1 MILYKCSHRMLL
13 LYCCCC
19 WVFFFLNRDYYN
31 AFTDHLTIIF
41 TTSLKLR
48 IIKLV
53 ITIHFLKGGLVKKH
67 DLILCCHFPCFLLL
81 FFFVLLFCSLLPVCW
96 FKGKIKLSIV

>member
-1 MILYKCSHRMLL
+1 MFSSYVVVMLL
-13 LYCCCC
+13 LLLLG
-19 WVFFFLNRDYYN
+19 VFFFFFFFNRDYYN

-53 ITIHFLKGGLVKKH
+53 ITIHFLKGGLVKKT
-67 DLILCCHFPCFLLL
+67 
-81 FFFVLLFCSLLPVCW
+81 
-96 FKGKIKLSIV
+96 

>member
-1 MILYKCSHRMLL
+1 MFSSYVVVMLL
-13 LYCCCC
+13 LLLG
-19 WVFFFLNRDYYN
+19 VFFLNRDYYN

-96 FKGKIKLSIV
+96 FQGKIKL

>member
-1 MILYKCSHRMLL
+1 MFSSYVVVMLL
-13 LYCCCC
+13 LLLLG
-19 WVFFFLNRDYYN
+19 VFFFFFFNRDYYN

-53 ITIHFLKGGLVKKH
+53 ITIHFLKGGLVKKT
-67 DLILCCHFPCFLLL
+67 
-81 FFFVLLFCSLLPVCW
+81 
-96 FKGKIKLSIV
+96 

>member
-1 MILYKCSHRMLL
+1 MILYKCSHHMLL
-13 LYCCCC
+13 LCCCCCC
-19 WVFFFLNRDYYN
+19 WVFFFFFNWDYYN

-96 FKGKIKLSIV
+96 FQGKIKL

>member
-1 MILYKCSHRMLL
+1 MFSSYVVVMLL
-13 LYCCCC
+13 LLLLLG
-19 WVFFFLNRDYYN
+19 VFFFFNRDYYN

-81 FFFVLLFCSLLPVCW
+81 LFFLCCCFALLCQCAGS
-96 FKGKIKLSIV
+96 KEK

>member
-1 MILYKCSHRMLL
+1 MFSLYVVVMLL
-13 LYCCCC
+13 LLLLGV
-19 WVFFFLNRDYYN
+19 VFFFFNRDYYN

-81 FFFVLLFCSLLPVCW
+81 FFFVLLLFCSLLPVCW
-96 FKGKIKLSIV
+96 FQGKIKLRIV

>member
-1 MILYKCSHRMLL
+1 MFSSYVVVMLL
-13 LYCCCC
+13 LLLG
-19 WVFFFLNRDYYN
+19 VFFLNRDYYN

-53 ITIHFLKGGLVKKH
+53 IAIHFLKGGLVKKT
-67 DLILCCHFPCFLLL
+67 
-81 FFFVLLFCSLLPVCW
+81 
-96 FKGKIKLSIV
+96 

>member
-1 MILYKCSHRMLL
+1 MFSSYVVVMLL
-13 LYCCCC
+13 LLLLG
-19 WVFFFLNRDYYN
+19 VFFFVFFNRDYYN

-53 ITIHFLKGGLVKKH
+53 ITIHFLKGGLVKKT
-67 DLILCCHFPCFLLL
+67 
-81 FFFVLLFCSLLPVCW
+81 
-96 FKGKIKLSIV
+96 

>member
-1 MILYKCSHRMLL
+1 MFSSYVVVMLL
-13 LYCCCC
+13 LLLLG
-19 WVFFFLNRDYYN
+19 VFFFNRDYYN

-81 FFFVLLFCSLLPVCW
+81 FFSCCCFALFCQCAGS
-96 FKGKIKLSIV
+96 KEK